1 MSLPELKRQHDELL
15 KSIQN
20 TQNTQK
26 YMYERLDMLTSSPA
40 INNDEKEHILE
51 NINNLQQTQTKL
63 YSMLQSLYKKHSNL
77 LGLTKTDIDSET
89 LMIKVA
95 DDEIKQLKYNLKT
108 LKNKKIMNDR
118 MVKIN
123 TYEKNIYMSRIK
135 MAEIVTYSLV
145 ACLLI
150 VVLQKLFLPA
160 PVARV
165 LYLIIVFVS
174 VVLVGLQSLDTMQR
188 DDFDYDKYKWDHP
201 STDSNFDQNVINNK
215 LDDKKRA
222 ASKQCEFK

>member
-26 YMYERLDMLTSSPA
+26 YMYERLDLLTSSPLV
-40 INNDEKEHILE
+40 NNEEKDHILE
-51 NINNLQQTQTKL
+51 NIMNLQQTQSKL

-95 DDEIKQLKYNLKT
+95 DDEIKQLKYNLNT
-108 LKNKKIMNDR
+108 LKNKKVMNDR

-123 TYEKNIYMSRIK
+123 TYEKNIYMSRIN
-135 MAEIVTYSLV
+135 MAEIVTYGLT
-145 ACLLI
+145 ACLFV
-150 VVLQKLFLPA
+150 VVLQKLFLPG
-160 PVARV
+160 PIARI
-165 LYLIIVFVS
+165 LFLIIIFAS
-174 VVLVGLQSLDTMQR
+174 VVLVGVKSLDTMQR

-201 STDSNFDQNVINNK
+201 NMESNFNQNIINNK
-215 LDDKKRA
+215 LDDQKRDQDN
-222 ASKQCEFK
+222 QCDK